1 MKVFV
6 DTNVLMDLIYA
17 REPFDIAAKQLFL
30 LGYKQEVLLNV
41 SALSFVNT
49 VYTAHKYGLDISEV
63 KSKLHDVSSFV
74 IVLDYSGAAVVD
86 SLSNSWADYE
96 DSTQYLTA
104 KYLTAKIFAC
114 DCIVSRDKKGFKDSS
129 IKVMTPQ
136 EFLGSIAHRGA
147 VSP

>member
-30 LGYKQEVLLNV
+30 LGYKKQEVLLNV

-104 KYLTAKIFAC
+104 KIFAC

-136 EFLGSIAHRGA
+136 EFLDSIAHRGA